1 MTHDTI
7 TTNDTTRDALSTRSP
22 LISCLATVALLA
34 SSALAQLTPDRTF
47 YGVDRKIPMTVA
59 APAGDAEIKLMNP
72 TDGTEIAGAPAV
84 DGGVD
89 LASLFPT
96 IWADKSQDVMYAQLL
111 VDGTLVGSPVVLTP
125 MISVDKA
132 TNVDPQ
138 TMQPA
143 QPGQR
148 NAVPKFESDFYALRG
163 QARNVVYSGLRA
175 YPLKDVV
182 LETSM
187 GDIRIRLRPDMA
199 PNHALNFA
207 TLVDGGFY
215 TDVIFHRIMGNFV
228 IQVGDPTGTGS
239 GGPGFQ
245 IDLEKSPLPH
255 DFGVLSMARTGDP
268 DTGGSQIFICLS
280 RKGTAMLDNRYTG
293 FGQAIAGADT
303 IAALGSVEVGGPRN
317 DRPIDPPL
325 LKRAYLVDAAPFG
338 TGPAP
343 VAAPVTT
350 EADAPEGDDR

>member
-7 TTNDTTRDALSTRSP
+7 TNTSKAVPSARSA
-22 LISCLATVALLA
+22 LISCLATVAIFA
-34 SSALAQLTPDRTF
+34 TSTLAQLTPDRTF
-47 YGVDRKIPMTVA
+47 YGVDRKIPMTVV
-59 APAGDAEIKLMNP
+59 APGGDAEIKLMNP

-89 LASLFPT
+89 LASLFPSLWT
-96 IWADKSQDVMYAQLL
+96 DKSPDVMYAQLL
-111 VDGTLVGSPVVLTP
+111 VDGSAVGSPVVLTP
-125 MISVDKA
+125 MTSVDKA

-143 QPGQR
+143 APGQR
-148 NAVPKFESDFYALRG
+148 NAVPKFESDFFALRG
-163 QARNVVYSGLRA
+163 QTRNVVYSGLRA

-207 TLVDGGFY
+207 NLVDGGFY
-215 TDVIFHRIMGNFV
+215 TEVIFHRIMGNFV

-239 GGPGFQ
+239 GGPGYQ

-280 RKGTAMLDNRYTG
+280 REGTAMLDTRYTG
-293 FGQAIAGADT
+293 FGQAIGGADT
-303 IAALGSVEVGGPRN
+303 ITALGNVEVGGPRN
-317 DRPIDPPL
+317 DRPVDPPL

-343 VAAPVTT
+343 VSAPKAPET
-350 EADAPEGDDR
+350 DASEGDDR